1 MFAVEELANKKGVLP
16 DRYIRSL
23 INCGHIFSANPIE
36 SDQVQPASLD
46 LRLGPIAHRVRASF
60 LADPNGTIM
69 ERISTYGMHE
79 INLAQGAVLEK
90 GCVYVVPLQE
100 SLNLPAEI
108 AALAN
113 AKSSTGRL
121 DLLTRLITDHC
132 TEFDRIKGG
141 YSGPLYAEVCP
152 KSFSVLVQEGI
163 SLNQIRFNLGKT
175 QLSQSDFQFL
185 QSHNNYNSAT
195 TDFNKGLLFSVDLEL
210 EREIVGYRAKAHTG
224 IVDLRK
230 TNYHDHK
237 QFWDPVYAENSE
249 LILDPS
255 SFYILTSREEVV
267 IPPGFAAEMEPY
279 LPMVGEFRVHY
290 AGFFDPGFGHGGSH
304 GKGSRG
310 VLEVR
315 CHEVPF
321 LLVHG
326 QNVGRLMFEKMLEPP
341 QTPYGLKSHSNYQ
354 GQKLKLS
361 KHFKT

>member
-1 MFAVEELANKKGVLP
+1 
-16 DRYIRSL
+16 
-23 INCGHIFSANPIE
+23 
-36 SDQVQPASLD
+36 
-46 LRLGPIAHRVRASF
+46 
-60 LADPNGTIM
+60 
-69 ERISTYGMHE
+69 
-79 INLAQGAVLEK
+79 
-90 GCVYVVPLQE
+90 
-100 SLNLPAEI
+100 
-108 AALAN
+108 
-113 AKSSTGRL
+113 
-121 DLLTRLITDHC
+121 TRLITDHC

-210 EREIVGYRAKAHTG
+210 EGDIVGFRAKAHTG